1 MEESV
6 IFGTRS
12 VMEAVRAGKSIDK
25 ILIKNGL
32 SNELFGE
39 LYQLIKDNNVSFQY
53 VPVDKLNRITR
64 KNHQGIIALLSSVE
78 IYRIEDLIPGIYER
92 GEDPLV
98 LILDGITDVRNFGAI
113 IRTAEC
119 AGVHAVVVP
128 EKGAARMGEDAMKT
142 SAGALNLVPVC
153 RSSNL
158 QATIDFLRQSG
169 ITMIAATEKAKDNYT
184 QTDMKGPLAIMM
196 GSEDTG
202 ISPLLL
208 RKADIL
214 AKIPLKG
221 KIASLNV
228 SVAAGLML
236 FEAVRQREI
245 LQG

>member
-1 MEESV
+1 MEASV

-25 ILIKNGL
+25 VLIKNGL

-39 LYQLIKDNNVSFQY
+39 LYQLIKDHNISFQY
-53 VPVDKLNRITR
+53 VPLDKLNRITR
-64 KNHQGIIALLSSVE
+64 KNHQGVIALLSSVE
-78 IYRIEDLIPGIYER
+78 INRIEDLIPGIYER
-92 GEDPLV
+92 GEDPLI

-158 QATIDFLRQSG
+158 QAAIDFLRQSG
-169 ITMIAATEKAKDNYT
+169 IRIIAATEKAADNYT
-184 QTDMKGPLAIMM
+184 DTDMKGPLAIIM
-196 GSEDTG
+196 GAEDTG
-202 ISPLLL
+202 ISPILL
-208 RKADIL
+208 RKADKL

-228 SVAAGLML
+228 SVATALLL
-236 FEAVRQREI
+236 FEAVRQKEI
-245 LQG
+245 PQG

>member
-1 MEESV
+1 MVMEESV

-25 ILIKNGL
+25 VLIKNGL

-39 LYQLIKDNNVSFQY
+39 LYQLIKDYNINFQY
-53 VPVDKLNRITR
+53 VPLEKLNRITR
-64 KNHQGIIALLSSVE
+64 KNHQGIIALLSSIE
-78 IYRIEDLIPGIYER
+78 IFNIEDLLPGVFER
-92 GEDPLV
+92 GEDPFI

-113 IRTAEC
+113 IRSAEC

-142 SAGALNLVPVC
+142 SAGALNLVAVC
-153 RSSNL
+153 RTSNIV
-158 QATIDFLRQSG
+158 QTIDYLRQSG
-169 ITMIAATEKAKDNYT
+169 IRIVAATEKAQETYT
-184 QTDMKGPLAIMM
+184 HVDMKGPLAIIM

-202 ISPLLL
+202 ISPVLL

-228 SVAAGLML
+228 SVATSLML
-236 FEAVRQREI
+236 YEAVRQQEVF
-245 LQG
+245 